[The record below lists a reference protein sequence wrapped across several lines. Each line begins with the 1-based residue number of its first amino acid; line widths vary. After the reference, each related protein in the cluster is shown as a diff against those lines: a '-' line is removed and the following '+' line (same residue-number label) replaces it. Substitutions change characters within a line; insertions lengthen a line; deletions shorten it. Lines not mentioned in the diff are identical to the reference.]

1 MFWIFDNVVK
11 FVKNKLNKKVEQVQ
25 DPPKQEEDDGYYF
38 KLNNYNPD
46 VAIVITL
53 DNNNGEMFLVTDV
66 ITNSEKTVEML
77 SQCFMFTLNGYL
89 ASTMLESLEDWSGE
103 YQTQEEFQEKQK
115 FMSKIKAALT
125 ELLEKNDKN
134 NLKTCVDASE
144 VFK

>member
-1 MFWIFDNVVK
+1 MFWIFDNAIK
-11 FVKNKLNKKVEQVQ
+11 FVKNKFNKKIEKAQELQ
-25 DPPKQEEDDGYYF
+25 KQEEDDGYYF

-66 ITNSEKTVEML
+66 ITNSDKTVEML
-77 SQCFMFTLNGYL
+77 SQCLMFTLNGYL

-103 YQTQEEFQEKQK
+103 YQNQEEFQEKQK
-115 FMSKIKAALT
+115 FMSKLKTALT

-134 NLKTCVDASE
+134 NLKTCVDAGE